1 MLGPLDTY
9 SFRDFVPVTPE
20 VWARLFERL
29 NEQVWP
35 WQGLFLGLMLFALW
49 RLYRGGSRTTG
60 VALAA
65 CWCWSG
71 IQFQFMLHA
80 PLNWAASAMGWI
92 FMVQAVLVLLVGLG
106 GGWQFSGGVRAKL
119 GLVLVA
125 AGLLVMPLAGPLTGR
140 SWAAFEVAGTAPA
153 PTALVTLGMLLMAR
167 RRVWVTGIIP
177 GLWLTYSAVIWWV
190 SGWMPGVVPISLTIV
205 LLAAALMLRPQN
217 HSGSPELR

>member
-1 MLGPLDTY
+1 MLGSLDTY

-35 WQGLFLGLMLFALW
+35 WQLLFLAFMLFALW
-49 RLYRGGSRTTG
+49 RLYQGGSRTAG
-60 VALAA
+60 LALAA

-71 IQFQFMLHA
+71 IQFQFILHA

-106 GGWQFSGGVRAKL
+106 GGWQFSGGLRARL
-119 GLVLVA
+119 GMVLAVLGVLVL
-125 AGLLVMPLAGPLTGR
+125 PLAGPLTGR
-140 SWAAFEVAGTAPA
+140 SWTAIEVAGTAPA

-167 RRVWVTGIIP
+167 PLGWVTALIP
-177 GLWLTYSAVIWWV
+177 TLWLIYSSVIWWV
-190 SGWMPGVVPISLTIV
+190 SGWLPGVLVVPIAVAFLVAGGI
-205 LLAAALMLRPQN
+205 AGGG
-217 HSGSPELR
+217 HSRTERR